1 MLVNLLG
8 DMEVVED
15 GVSVALAG
23 EKLRAIMAVL
33 ALSPGTSVSFSDL
46 IDELWGERP
55 PRNAANSLQSHI
67 ARLRRILAEGTGKP
81 DMRDVIE
88 TSPSGY
94 ILRIRPVDVDATRFE
109 TLVASVERIIDISP
123 QQVAEQLTE
132 ALALWRGPALL
143 DAGPGMMCRTAYAGL
158 EETRLIARERLID
171 ARLALGEYQAMV
183 PEIEQLYM
191 QYPLRE
197 RFCEQLMTAL
207 YHSGRQAEALDAYQ
221 RTRHR
226 LTHDLGLEP
235 SERLQRW
242 FQKILS
248 RAPMVR

>member
-1 MLVNLLG
+1 MI
-8 DMEVVED
+8 
-15 GVSVALAG
+15 AT
-23 EKLRAIMAVL
+23 L
-33 ALSPGTSVSFSDL
+33 ALSPGISVSSNDL

-67 ARLRRILAEGTGKP
+67 ARLRRILAEGSGKP
-81 DMRDVIE
+81 DVREVIE
-88 TSPSGY
+88 TSSSGY
-94 ILRIRPVDVDATRFE
+94 ILRINASDVDALRFE
-109 TLVASVERIIDISP
+109 QYVASTERIGSHSP
-123 QQVAEQLTE
+123 QQVADRLTE

-143 DAGPGMMCRTAYAGL
+143 DAGPGMICRTAYAGL
-158 EETRLIARERLID
+158 EETRLIAHERLID
-171 ARLALGEYQAMV
+171 ARLALGKYQSLV

-197 RFCEQLMTAL
+197 RFCEQFMTAL

-226 LTHDLGLEP
+226 LAHDLGLEP
-235 SERLQRW
+235 SKRLQAE

-248 RAPMVR
+248 HSSVGR